1 MLEQILSWPGKSAA
15 SPGAPEHPA
24 VYHMLDVAAVAEIL
38 IADFGFDP
46 ALRDALIVLV
56 VLHDLGKVNVEFRKM
71 LRGQAYRP
79 NSHWCVTEVLLNE
92 HDDLLAERL
101 GSNRL
106 RREPLY
112 AATAGHHGRPSPW
125 DGAND
130 RQVLSVTGA
139 EAVRDARAVI
149 AAVLDLWPAASL
161 EALTRGRALALSW
174 WLPGLVAAA
183 DWIGSNP
190 DWFPAEGRRPTLAAY
205 LDSARHRARVAVQ
218 QAGLKGVQPKAGPLF
233 NFALRPMQAACAE
246 IALPE
251 GPMLAVIED
260 ETGAGKTEAALI
272 LAQRMLCAGKGR
284 GLYVALPTMATSDA
298 MFGRLKGE
306 GVLGRLFDG
315 PPMLT
320 LAHGKAAL
328 SDDFRALVDAP
339 ENAPED
345 PSCTEWLAD
354 GRRKA
359 LLGDVGVG
367 TIDQALLAALP
378 TKFHTLRH
386 FALSSK
392 ILIVDEVHE
401 LGEPYIAELL
411 ERLLQLHRQAGGSAI
426 LLTATLPLALRKKLM
441 AVYGG
446 GDDDPAY
453 PALSI
458 AGGAVRRD
466 LPQGTGARGSVRV
479 ERLPDAAAAL
489 ALLADAAGAGAACV
503 WVRNA
508 VDDAIAAVEALR
520 AAGITADLL
529 HARFALA
536 DRKRIEQAAL
546 ARFGKSGQGRAGRV
560 LVGTQVLESSL
571 DLDFDVMVSDLAPMA
586 GLIQRAGRLW
596 RHMALRPAQDRP
608 VPSPVLHV
616 LSPDPDQVLD
626 GKWLMQVLDRG
637 AYTYPQGVQWR
648 TARHLFAEGQITAP
662 AGLRSLIE
670 AVHGPDLPPLPG
682 PLEAAERQALGAAL
696 AQKSHAWQNRID
708 LGKSFREGS
717 GDGRDAD
724 YPTRLGD
731 ESRRLALARQSGGQ
745 LVPWGGS
752 WPMAEVAA
760 RKRRLDA
767 LALPDQNQPAIAAL
781 TKDWPD
787 WRRATVTICPVAEDG
802 SICDGLSYS
811 PTLGLQF
818 G

>member
-1 MLEQILSWPGKSAA
+1 
-15 SPGAPEHPA
+15 
-24 VYHMLDVAAVAEIL
+24 MLDVAAVAEIM
-38 IADFGFDP
+38 IARFVFQT
-46 ALRDALIVLV
+46 ALNDALVLLTA
-56 VLHDLGKVNVEFRKM
+56 LHDLGKVNVQFRKM
-71 LRGQAYRP
+71 LRGQPYQS
-79 NSHWCVTEVLLNE
+79 NSHWCVTEVLLNA

-101 GSNRL
+101 GSKRL
-106 RREPLY
+106 RREPIY
-112 AATAGHHGRPSPW
+112 AAVAGHHGQPSKW
-125 DGAND
+125 SGND
-130 RQVLSVTGA
+130 EQVLSITGT
-139 EAVRDARAVI
+139 EAVRDAQTII
-149 AAVLDLWPAASL
+149 AAFLELWPEASL
-161 EALTRGRALALSW
+161 QAVAREDSLT
-174 WLPGLVAAA
+174 LPE
-183 DWIGSNP
+183 
-190 DWFPAEGRRPTLAAY
+190 WFPAEGKVMPLADY
-205 LDSARHRARVAVQ
+205 LMLARAKAAIAIQ
-218 QAGLKGVQPKAGPLF
+218 KAGLTGVAPKADRLF
-233 NFALRPMQAACAE
+233 GFDLRPMQSACAE
-246 IALPE
+246 IALPN
-251 GPMLAVIED
+251 GPTLAVIED

-284 GLYVALPTMATSDA
+284 GLFVALPTMATSDA
-298 MFGRLKGE
+298 MFGRLRTD
-306 GVLGRLFDG
+306 GVIGRMFDG

-320 LAHGKAAL
+320 LAHGKAGL
-328 SDDFRALVDAP
+328 SDDFRDLIDAQ

-345 PSCTEWLAD
+345 PSCTTWLAD

-401 LGEPYIAELL
+401 LGEPYIAEVL

-441 AVYGG
+441 ATYGG

-466 LPQGTGARGSVRV
+466 LPQETGARGPVRV
-479 ERLPDAAAAL
+479 DRLPDIAAAVD
-489 ALLADAAGAGAACV
+489 LLVNAARGGAACV

-508 VDDAIAAVEALR
+508 VDDAIAAVQALR
-520 AAGITADLL
+520 AAGVDADLL

-560 LVGTQVLESSL
+560 LVGTQILESSL

-596 RHMALRPAQDRP
+596 RHMALRPAVGRP
-608 VPSPVLHV
+608 VPEPVLHV
-616 LSPDPDQVLD
+616 VSPDPDTVDNGQ
-626 GKWLMQVLDRG
+626 WLMQVLEKG
-637 AYTYPQGVQWR
+637 AYTYPQGLQWR
-648 TARHLFAEGQITAP
+648 TAKHLFPTGQIIAP
-662 AGLRSLIE
+662 SGLRGLIE
-670 AVHGPDLPPLPG
+670 AVHGVD
-682 PLEAAERQALGAAL
+682 ALDVPAAL
-696 AQKSHAWQNRID
+696 EKADRNAEGKAMAHKSHAWQNRID
-708 LGKSFREGS
+708 LSKSFREGS

-731 ESRRLALARQSGGQ
+731 ASRTLALARMTDGRLS
-745 LVPWGGS
+745 PWGGS

-760 RKRRLDA
+760 RKTRLDA
-767 LALPDQNQPAIAAL
+767 LPLPDQTQPAIAAVK
-781 TKDWPD
+781 KDWPD
-787 WRRATVTICPVAEDG
+787 WRRDTVTVCPFAEDG
-802 SICDGLSYS
+802 TICEGLSYS
-811 PTLGLQF
+811 ADFGLRF